1 MHEPKTFGVDYDGTW
16 SSDPDAFE
24 AIAALLISR
33 GHRVVVVTARA
44 SGHVQVRRA
53 VGSCVHRVIFTSGR
67 PKRAY
72 CAMQDEH
79 IDIWIDDM
87 PEMIVSSTKII
98 G

>member
-1 MHEPKTFGVDYDGTW
+1 MHETKTFGVDYDGTW
-16 SSDPDAFE
+16 SADPDAFE
-24 AIAALLISR
+24 AFAALLIAR

-53 VGSCVHRVIFTSGR
+53 VGKHVHRVIFTSGR

-72 CAMQDEH
+72 CAVQDEM

-87 PEMIVSSTKII
+87 PEMIVGSVKNI